1 MPLLHPQ
8 FDSVAFTIPFIDWP
22 VHWYGLTY
30 LAAFMVFL
38 LLGKYRAR
46 KMPLLGFKPIE
57 LDDIL
62 FYGMIGVVL
71 GGRLGYVLFYKLS
84 DYFAHPLDILK
95 VWEGGMSFHGG
106 FLGVALAMIFY
117 ARRTQ
122 RKMLEV
128 TDFIVPLVPLGLA
141 AGRWGNFMNGEL
153 WGRVSSEAYSWLTV
167 FPQAVN
173 ADVLWASTHSGL
185 MQNSNI
191 MTAIISL
198 GGLPRHPSQIYQLL
212 AEGILLFI
220 IVWLYARKI
229 RPTGAVSALFLM
241 GYGVMRFTVE
251 FAREPDGYLGL
262 FSGLSMGQILSIP
275 MILAGVVLMTWAY
288 RKRA

>member
-1 MPLLHPQ
+1 MSLLHPQ
-8 FDSVAFTIPFIDWP
+8 FDSIAFTIPLIDWP

-30 LAAFMVFL
+30 LAAFMMFL
-38 LLGKYRAR
+38 LLGKYRAN
-46 KMPLLGFKPIE
+46 KLSELGFKPIE
-57 LDDIL
+57 LDDLL
-62 FYGMIGVVL
+62 FYGMIGVIL

-84 DYFAHPLDILK
+84 NYIAHPLDILK

-106 FLGVALAMIFY
+106 FLGVVFAMIFY

-122 RKMLEV
+122 RKMLTV

-153 WGRVSSEAYSWLTV
+153 WGRVSSEAYSWLMV
-167 FPQAVN
+167 FPQAIN
-173 ADVLWASTHSGL
+173 ADTSWVMSHTSM
-185 MQNSNI
+185 MQNPNI
-191 MTAIISL
+191 MMAVNTF

-220 IVWLYARKI
+220 IVWFYARKP
-229 RPTGAVSALFLM
+229 RPMGAVSALFLI
-241 GYGVMRFTVE
+241 GYGVMRFVVE
-251 FAREPDGYLGL
+251 FAREPDDYLGL

-275 MILAGVVLMTWAY
+275 MILAGVCLMVWAY
-288 RKRA
+288 RKRV

>member
-8 FDSVAFTIPFIDWP
+8 FDSVAFTIPFIDWS

-30 LAAFMVFL
+30 LAAFIMFL

-46 KMPLLGFKPIE
+46 KMPSLGFKPIE

-62 FYGMIGVVL
+62 FYGMIGVIL

-106 FLGVALAMIFY
+106 FLGVVLAMILY

-128 TDFIVPLVPLGLA
+128 TDFVVPLVPLGLA

-153 WGRVSSEAYSWLTV
+153 WGRVSDEAYSWLTV

-173 ADVLWASTHSGL
+173 ADALWASTHSGL
-185 MQNSNI
+185 MQNPNI
-191 MTAIISL
+191 MTAVISL

-220 IVWLYARKI
+220 IVWIYARKV
-229 RPTGAVSALFLM
+229 RPTGAVSALFLI
-241 GYGVMRFTVE
+241 GYGVMRFVVE
-251 FAREPDGYLGL
+251 FAREPDDYLGL